1 MFIVGDKSP
10 NQKELT
16 SRRGKKNLMDKFS
29 FVGNSNVDAIDQLYQ
44 QYKQDPESVDESYRT
59 FFQGFDFAQKN
70 YQQPSSSGYDEK
82 EFHVRDLI
90 HAYRQRGHLF
100 TKTNPVRSRRKYY
113 PTLDLE
119 NFKLSDKDLNTVFQ
133 VGNELGIGPSPL
145 KDILDH
151 LKQTYCQSVAVEYLY
166 IRHPEVVSWLKGKME
181 SERNTPKF
189 SPEKKRAIFNQLNM
203 AVGFETFIHKKFV
216 GQKRFSLEGSEALIP
231 GLNAIIN
238 KGADLGAEEV
248 VIGMAHRGRLNVLT
262 NILNKPY
269 KNVFKEF
276 VGDEYEDGISLGDV
290 KYHLGYGNDIETYNG
305 KKVRVNL
312 APNPSHL
319 ETVAPIIEGIC
330 RSKIDHKYGKD
341 FDKVVPVVIH
351 GDAAIAGQGVAYEVV
366 QMAQLRGYKTGGT
379 IHLVINNQV
388 GFTTNYLEGRS
399 STYCTDVCK
408 VTRSPV
414 FHVNGDDVEA
424 LVYAIELA
432 MEFRQCFN
440 SDVFIDILSYRKYG
454 HNEGDEPRFTQPTLY
469 KTIARH
475 PNPRDIYNLKLQE
488 ENIVSKEDAKKEEL
502 DFNQRL
508 EDDLAASKKIEKVFI
523 QRFLDEDWNSYTY
536 STNKDFV
543 SSPDTSLP
551 KDELIQLL
559 ERINYLPDDRNFFK
573 KLHKIVG
580 DRKTMVEEDRLDW
593 ALGEQLAYASLVN
606 EGHPVRLSG
615 QDAERGTFA
624 HRHAALTIED
634 SDKRYRPLQ
643 HISPDQAPFK
653 VYNSLLSE
661 YGVMGFE
668 YGYSLAKPN
677 GLTIWEAQFGDFYNV
692 AQVII
697 DQYISSAEEKWGL
710 MNGLVLLLPHG
721 FEGQGP
727 EHSSARVERFL
738 SLSARNNMQIVN
750 CTTPSNFY
758 HVLRRQ
764 LKRNFRIPLVVFTP
778 KSLLRHPKCVSTLND
793 FADGGFKE
801 VIDDNNVDVDQVK
814 RMVYSTGKVYYDL
827 LARKE
832 ELNATDV
839 ALVRLEQLHPFPKEQ
854 VQAINEK
861 YKNAMLHLWVQEEP
875 ENMGAWSYIQNKIK
889 DVEILPIARLASGS
903 PATGLNG
910 LHVIGQNEIVNKVF
924 KKCHCELQLKYC
936 GLQCVEGKSRT
947 EILKQHKYFE
957 EPPRFSI

>member
-1 MFIVGDKSP
+1 
-10 NQKELT
+10 
-16 SRRGKKNLMDKFS
+16 MDKFS
-29 FVGNSNVDAIDQLYQ
+29 FVGNSNIEAIDKLYQ
-44 QYKQDPESVDESYRT
+44 QYKDNPESVDESYHD
-59 FFQGFDFAQKN
+59 FFKGFDFAIAN
-70 YQQPSSSGYDEK
+70 YQQPSGSGYVDK
-82 EFHVRDLI
+82 EFDVINLI

-100 TKTNPVRSRRKYY
+100 TQTNPVRSRRKYY

-119 NFKLSDKDLNTVFQ
+119 NFRLSDKDLNTVFQ
-133 VGNELGIGPSPL
+133 AGNELGLGPAPL
-145 KDILDH
+145 KDILAH
-151 LKQTYCQSVAVEYLY
+151 LQQTYCQSVAVEYLY
-166 IRHPEVVSWLKGKME
+166 IRHPEVVSWLRTRME
-181 SERNTPKF
+181 GDRNTPKF
-189 SPEKKRAIFNQLNM
+189 APEKKRQIFRQLNM

-231 GLNAIIN
+231 GLSALIN
-238 KGADLGAEEV
+238 KGSELGAEEV
-248 VIGMAHRGRLNVLT
+248 LIGMSHRGRLNVLT

-269 KNVFKEF
+269 KNIFKEF

-290 KYHLGYGNDIETYNG
+290 KYHLGYGNDIVTDNG

-319 ETVAPIIEGIC
+319 ETVAPIIEGIS

-399 STYCTDVCK
+399 STYCTDVGK

-432 MEFRQCFN
+432 MEFRQRFN

-475 PNPRDIYNLKLQE
+475 PNPRDIYSNKLLE
-488 ENIVSKEDAKKEEL
+488 ENVVSKDDARKEAD

-508 EDDLAASKKIEKVFI
+508 EDDLSASKKIEKVFI
-523 QRFLDEDWNSYTY
+523 QRFLNEDWSDYTY
-536 STNKDFV
+536 STNKDFIK
-543 SSPDTSLP
+543 SPVTSI
-551 KDELIQLL
+551 KKEELLSLL
-559 ERINYLPDDRNFFK
+559 ERINYLPEDKAFFK

-580 DRKTMVEEDRLDW
+580 DRKAMVENDKLDW
-593 ALGEQLAYASLVN
+593 ALGEQLAYASLVK

-624 HRHAALTIED
+624 HRHAAMTIED

-653 VYNSLLSE
+653 VFNSLLSE

-668 YGYSLAKPN
+668 YGYALAKPD

-727 EHSSARVERFL
+727 EHSSARMERFL

-750 CTTPSNFY
+750 CTTPANFF
-758 HVLRRQ
+758 HVMRRQ
-764 LKRNFRIPLVVFTP
+764 LKRNFRVPLVVFTP
-778 KSLLRHPKCVSTLND
+778 KSLLRHPKCVSSLSEFEKD
-793 FADGGFKE
+793 GFKE
-801 VIDDNNVDVDQVK
+801 LIDDTNVDVDKVT
-814 RMVYSTGKVYYDL
+814 RVVFSTGKIYYDL

-839 ALVRLEQLHPFPKEQ
+839 ALVRLEQLHPFPTEQ
-854 VQAINEK
+854 VDAVLKK
-861 YKNAMLHLWVQEEP
+861 YKNALLRLWVQEEP
-875 ENMGAWSYIQNKIK
+875 ENMGAWPYIRSNMPNADIQ
-889 DVEILPIARLASGS
+889 PIARLASGS

-910 LHVIGQNEIVNKVF
+910 LHVIGQNEIVGKVF
-924 KKCHCELQLKYC
+924 KECHCERKLKYC
-936 GLQCVEGKSRT
+936 GLQCVSGKSRT